1 MKYYLIAG
9 EASGDIHGANLM
21 LAIRSLDPAAE
32 FRFWGGDR
40 MVAVGGHQVQHYRDT
55 AFMGFAEVIGNL
67 RKILGFLKYCKEDIV
82 AFDAD
87 ALILIDYPGFN
98 IRIAEWA
105 RKRAI
110 RAKIIYYISP
120 QIWAWKA
127 GRANVLKRVV
137 DLMLVIL
144 PFEPAFYD
152 RYDFEVTYVGH
163 PLLDHLPT
171 LENEENLLDKYNL
184 QDKPVIALLPG
195 SRKQEVIKHL
205 SVMLSIMSDF
215 PEYQFV
221 VAAVSSLTADTYQ
234 EAEHKGVKTIY
245 NDTSLILAH
254 SQAAL
259 VASGTATLETALMG
273 VPQVVCYKGG
283 WLNYVLAKRLI
294 KVNYISLV
302 NLILDKPLVKE
313 LIQEEFNHQSLV
325 NELKYILSPE
335 GSKILG
341 KGYAKLKELLG
352 EHGASKRAAHEIQQV
367 LLGRSTSR

>member
-40 MVAVGGHQVQHYRDT
+40 MVSVGGHQVQHYRDT

-67 RKILGFLKYCKEDIV
+67 RKILGFLKYCKEDLL

-105 RKRAI
+105 KKKAI

-127 GRANVLKRVV
+127 GRANVLKKVV

-144 PFEPAFYD
+144 PFEPAFYE

-171 LENEENLLDKYNL
+171 LENEENLLTKYKLEN
-184 QDKPVIALLPG
+184 KPVIALLPG

-205 SVMLSIMSDF
+205 SVMLSIMPDF
-215 PEYQFV
+215 QEYQFV

-234 EAEHKGVKTIY
+234 EAEQKGVKTIY
-245 NDTSLILAH
+245 NDTSLVLAH

-273 VPQVVCYKGG
+273 VPQVVCYKGA

-325 NELKYILSPE
+325 NELNYILSPE
-335 GSKILG
+335 GLKNLE
-341 KGYAKLKELLG
+341 KGYAELKELLG
-352 EHGASKRAAHEIQQV
+352 NQGASKRAAHEIQQV
-367 LLGRSTSR
+367 LLERSTN